1 VTERLRLHGRSRG
14 WLYAGCGMLV
24 VSTDSFFV
32 RWSRAEVWD
41 LVFWVS
47 LISLATYFVSGSRLV
62 TGSRFVTGSLLVSG
76 SRRESM
82 SPIRSWRRFPV
93 PLTAIAVLSTVSQVS
108 YITAVTR
115 TTVSNVVV
123 IVGASPVMVALVGR
137 GFFSEKTARRVWTAI
152 VVTFAGMTVIV
163 AGSVGEPNLDG
174 DLLAVAA
181 VLAFS
186 IGVNI
191 WRRWPEMSRIV
202 GLSMAAVLSVFAA
215 SFFASPLSL
224 DGRAYLACVGMG
236 LLNPLG
242 RLLHTNAPRYA
253 PAAEVALFTPVE
265 TVAASLWAWL
275 AFSEVPKVG
284 TVVGAVIIIGG
295 VLYGTVTAR
304 EHR

>member
-1 VTERLRLHGRSRG
+1 
-14 WLYAGCGMLV
+14 MLV

-41 LVFWVS
+41 LVFWVA
-47 LISLATYFVSGSRLV
+47 LISLVTYFV
-62 TGSRFVTGSLLVSG
+62 TGSRS
-76 SRRESM
+76 ESM
-82 SPIRSWRRFPV
+82 NPIRSWRRFPI
-93 PLTAIAVLSTVSQVS
+93 PLTAIAVLSTVSQIS

-123 IVGASPVMVALVGR
+123 IVGASPVTVALVGR
-137 GFFSEKTARRVWTAI
+137 VFFGEKTSRKVWTAI
-152 VVTFAGMTVIV
+152 VLTFAGMTVIV

-191 WRRWPEMSRIV
+191 WRRWPDMSRIV
-202 GLSMAAVLSVFAA
+202 GLSMSAVLSVAAA
-215 SFFASPLSL
+215 SFFASPLAL
-224 DGRAYLACVGMG
+224 DGRAYLACLGMG

-265 TVAASLWAWL
+265 TVAASVWAWL
-275 AFSEVPKVG
+275 AFSEVPAVG
-284 TVVGAVIIIGG
+284 TVIGAVIIVAG
-295 VLYGTVTAR
+295 VLYGTIASR
-304 EHR
+304 ERRR

>member
-1 VTERLRLHGRSRG
+1 M
-14 WLYAGCGMLV
+14 YAAVGMLV

-47 LISLATYFVSGSRLV
+47 LISLVTYYATG
-62 TGSRFVTGSLLVSG
+62 
-76 SRRESM
+76 RRTESI
-82 SPIRSWRRFPV
+82 SVVRSWRRFPV
-93 PLTAIAVLSTVSQVS
+93 PLTAICVLATVSQVS
-108 YITAVTR
+108 YIAAVTR
-115 TTVSNVVV
+115 TSVSNTVV
-123 IVGASPVMVALVGR
+123 IVGAAPVMVALVGR
-137 GFFSEKTARRVWTAI
+137 AFFGERATRRVWTAI

-186 IGVNI
+186 VGVNI
-191 WRRWPEMSRIV
+191 WRRWPEMSRPV
-202 GLSMAAVLSVFAA
+202 GLSMAAVLSVVVA
-215 SFFASPLSL
+215 SFFASPFSL
-224 DGRAYLACVGMG
+224 DGRAYLACLGMG
-236 LLNPLG
+236 VLNPLG

-275 AFSEVPKVG
+275 AFSEVPKLG
-284 TVVGAVIIIGG
+284 TVVGAVIIVGG
-295 VLYGTVTAR
+295 VLYGTVASR
-304 EHR
+304 ERRSEAGP

>member
-1 VTERLRLHGRSRG
+1 
-14 WLYAGCGMLV
+14 MLV

-41 LVFWVS
+41 LVFWVA
-47 LISLATYFVSGSRLV
+47 LISLVTYFV
-62 TGSRFVTGSLLVSG
+62 TGSRS
-76 SRRESM
+76 ESM
-82 SPIRSWRRFPV
+82 NPIRSWRRFPI
-93 PLTAIAVLSTVSQVS
+93 PLTAIAVLSTVSQIS

-123 IVGASPVMVALVGR
+123 IVGASPVTVALVGR
-137 GFFSEKTARRVWTAI
+137 VFFSEKTSRRVWTAI
-152 VVTFAGMTVIV
+152 VLTFAGMTVIV

-186 IGVNI
+186 ISVNV

-202 GLSMAAVLSVFAA
+202 GLSMAAVLSVVIA

-224 DGRAYLACVGMG
+224 DGRVYLACLGMG
-236 LLNPLG
+236 VLNPLG

-265 TVAASLWAWL
+265 TVAASVWAWL
-275 AFSEVPKVG
+275 AFSEVPAVD
-284 TVVGAVIIIGG
+284 TVIGAVIIVAG
-295 VLYGTVTAR
+295 VLYGTIASR
-304 EHR
+304 ERRR

>member
-1 VTERLRLHGRSRG
+1 MAERLRLHGRSRG
-14 WLYAGCGMLV
+14 WLYAAGGMLV

-32 RWSRAEVWD
+32 RWSDAEVWD

-47 LISLATYFVSGSRLV
+47 LISLVTYFV
-62 TGSRFVTGSLLVSG
+62 TGSRT
-76 SRRESM
+76 ESM
-82 SPIRSWRRFPV
+82 NPLRSWRRFPI
-93 PLTAIAVLSTVSQVS
+93 PLTAIAVLATVSQVS

-115 TTVSNVVV
+115 TSVSNTVV

-137 GFFSEKTARRVWTAI
+137 SFFGERATRRVWTAI

-181 VLAFS
+181 VAAFS

-191 WRRWPEMSRIV
+191 WRRWPEMSRPV
-202 GLSMAAVLSVFAA
+202 GLSMSAVLSVLIA
-215 SFFASPLSL
+215 SFFASPASL
-224 DGRAYLACVGMG
+224 DGRACLACLGMG

-265 TVAASLWAWL
+265 TVAASVWAWL

-284 TVVGAVIIIGG
+284 TAIGAVIVIAG
-295 VLYGTVTAR
+295 VLYGTVTTR
-304 EHR
+304 EGHPGTES

>member
-1 VTERLRLHGRSRG
+1 
-14 WLYAGCGMLV
+14 MLV

-41 LVFWVS
+41 LVFWVA
-47 LISLATYFVSGSRLV
+47 LISLVTYFV
-62 TGSRFVTGSLLVSG
+62 TGSRS
-76 SRRESM
+76 ESM
-82 SPIRSWRRFPV
+82 NPIRSWRRFPI
-93 PLTAIAVLSTVSQVS
+93 PLTAIAVLSTVSQIS

-123 IVGASPVMVALVGR
+123 IVGASPVTVALVGR
-137 GFFSEKTARRVWTAI
+137 VFFSEKTSRRVWTAI
-152 VVTFAGMTVIV
+152 AVTFAGMTVIV

-202 GLSMAAVLSVFAA
+202 GLSMAAVLSVIVA
-215 SFFASPLSL
+215 SFFASPLAL
-224 DGRAYLACVGMG
+224 DGRAYLACLGMG

-265 TVAASLWAWL
+265 TVAASVWAWL

-284 TVVGAVIIIGG
+284 TVIGAAIIIVG
-295 VLYGTVTAR
+295 VLYGTVAAGKR
-304 EHR
+304 HH

>member
-1 VTERLRLHGRSRG
+1 MAEGLRLHGRSRG
-14 WLYAGCGMLV
+14 WLYAAGGMLV

-32 RWSRAEVWD
+32 RWSDAEVWD
-41 LVFWVS
+41 LVFWVALMS
-47 LISLATYFVSGSRLV
+47 LVTYFV
-62 TGSRFVTGSLLVSG
+62 TGSRSET
-76 SRRESM
+76 M
-82 SPIRSWRRFPV
+82 NPIRSWRRFPI

-115 TTVSNVVV
+115 TTVANVVV

-137 GFFSEKTARRVWTAI
+137 IFFSERASRRVWTAI
-152 VVTFAGMTVIV
+152 FLTFTGMTVIV

-174 DLLAVAA
+174 DVLAVAA

-186 IGVNI
+186 VGVNI

-202 GLSMAAVLSVFAA
+202 GLSMSAVLSVAVASVFAV
-215 SFFASPLSL
+215 PLSL
-224 DGRAYLACVGMG
+224 DGRAYLACLGMG
-236 LLNPLG
+236 VLNPLG

-284 TVVGAVIIIGG
+284 TVVGAAIIIAG
-295 VLYGTVTAR
+295 VLYGTVTSR
-304 EHR
+304 ERRSKSPRK